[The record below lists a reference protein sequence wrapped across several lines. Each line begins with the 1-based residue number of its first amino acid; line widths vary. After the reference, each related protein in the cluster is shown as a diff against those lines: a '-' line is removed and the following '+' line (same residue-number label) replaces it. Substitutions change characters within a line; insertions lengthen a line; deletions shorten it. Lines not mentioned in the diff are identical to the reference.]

1 MKKCFKCGVAKELT
15 EFYKHP
21 NMPDGTV
28 NKCKECNKKD
38 VRDNRFDKKE
48 YYDHYDRNRPNFDE
62 RIKKQSER
70 VTELYH
76 SDPEFRERQLSYKNN
91 YLSKNPHKR
100 KASQT
105 VNNALRDGRLEKP
118 NCCEHCGT
126 SEKKIQGHHWSY
138 LEENWLDVIWLCT
151 TCHGLEHRRLNELG
165 RDPDKQIEMEKQ
177 HERETSAF

>member
-1 MKKCFKCGVAKELT
+1 MKKCFKCGIEKELT

-21 NMPDGTV
+21 RMPDGTV

-70 VTELYH
+70 VKRLYD
-76 SDPEFRERQLSYKNN
+76 SDEEFKQTILAQKQKWLDENQ
-91 YLSKNPHKR
+91 HKR
-100 KASQT
+100 KAQCAVS
-105 VNNALRDGRLEKP
+105 NALRDGKLVRPSK
-118 NCCEHCGT
+118 CEHCGT

-138 LEENWLDVIWLCT
+138 LPEHWLDVMWLCT

-165 RDPDKQIEMEKQ
+165 RDPDKQIEMENV
-177 HERETSAF
+177 A